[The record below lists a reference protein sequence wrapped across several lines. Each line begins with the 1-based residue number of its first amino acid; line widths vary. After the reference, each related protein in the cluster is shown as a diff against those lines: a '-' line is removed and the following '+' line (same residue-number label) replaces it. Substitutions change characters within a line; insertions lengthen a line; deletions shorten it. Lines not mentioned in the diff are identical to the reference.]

1 MSALSCQV
9 FAEWLVLEQAQA
21 HLQVKDSSPSHLHH
35 NRLSI
40 RPGFLQ
46 PPNDDRPTD
55 LTHHRQLQYSAVLP
69 AQRHDSVPGGHWRI
83 IATGG
88 GNRRHK
94 TGKLG
99 PATSE
104 HEQLTA
110 TKTTSSAFPAHST
123 NKSATNTQINRLDP
137 SKPFEYEFTTS
148 IIARLLLIAFRRAFC

>member
-1 MSALSCQV
+1 MAGSRAGPSTPAGERQ
-9 FAEWLVLEQAQA
+9 QPQP
-21 HLQVKDSSPSHLHH
+21 SSPQSTIDTT
-35 NRLSI
+35 RISSTTER
-40 RPGFLQ
+40 RPT
-46 PPNDDRPTD
+46 DRPTD

-123 NKSATNTQINRLDP
+123 NKSETNTQINRLDH

-148 IIARLLLIAFRRAFC
+148 IIARLLLTAFRRAFC